1 MFLATWKVFKY
12 NLYKRDL
19 HRNKWLDLFWY
30 RVGRK
35 EKKKKAGGIKMQIAA
50 CSERQYKDAPLND
63 VIAYKLNSDS
73 AANH

>member
-1 MFLATWKVFKY
+1 
-12 NLYKRDL
+12 
-19 HRNKWLDLFWY
+19 
-30 RVGRK
+30 
-35 EKKKKAGGIKMQIAA
+35 MQIAA